1 MGESGEKRR
10 NIIIIVVD
18 IVCENRVKYNH
29 EY

>member
-10 NIIIIVVD
+10 NIIIVVVD
-18 IVCENRVKYNH
+18 IVCENSVQYNH